1 MLLSGRISII
11 AAWFVAGSL
20 LLGGAA
26 AAQDQ
31 AKATAVQG
39 PYILANAE
47 TGEVYEHFD
56 ALRPWFPASTTKLMT
71 VYVAFRAIRAGEAKM
86 DSPVIVSANA
96 AAEPPSKMG
105 FKPGTVLTLENAI
118 RIMMVKSANDV
129 AVAVAETIG
138 GSEAGF
144 AARMNAEAQRIGM
157 NRSRFV
163 NPHGLPD
170 PRQVTT
176 ARDMALLA
184 RTILVDFPEYR
195 DYFRIPAIRFGDKML
210 KNYNTLIT
218 RYPGATGMKTGFICA
233 SGFNLVASARRNG
246 REVIAVVFG
255 AYGNTE
261 RGERAAT
268 LLDEGF
274 KSGGLFKS
282 RTNLDNVSSGRSYT
296 APIDMRPYICSGKRA
311 ANASEAEENAGD
323 DRLERTTLGP
333 PIYLGPPIPVSILSS
348 GTPAPE
354 VEIAQAGAPRLPRP
368 RPDRPAFRTPN
379 VANAFAPAEAADPDD
394 PLAAVIDSSKKGG
407 PSTLRLNG
415 N

>member
-1 MLLSGRISII
+1 MLPRITII
-11 AAWFVAGSL
+11 AAWFMAGFLALGVAQ
-20 LLGGAA
+20 
-26 AAQDQ
+26 AQKRQ
-31 AKATAVQG
+31 PLQAVQG
-39 PYILANAE
+39 PYLLANAE

-56 ALRPWFPASTTKLMT
+56 ALRPWYPASTTKLMT
-71 VYVAFRAIRAGEAKM
+71 VYVAFRAIRAGEARM
-86 DSPVIVSANA
+86 DTPVIVSANA

-118 RIMMVKSANDV
+118 RIMMVKSANDI

-157 NRSRFV
+157 TRTRFV

-170 PRQVTT
+170 PRQVST
-176 ARDMALLA
+176 ARDMAVLA

-195 DYFRIPAIRFGDKML
+195 DFFKIPAIRFGDKTL

-233 SGFNLVASARRNG
+233 SGFNLVASARRGG

-274 KSGGLFKS
+274 KSGGLFRS

-311 ANASEAEENAGD
+311 AMASEAEENAGS
-323 DRLERTTLGP
+323 DRLERTALGP
-333 PIYLGPPIPVSILSS
+333 PIYLGPPVQVSILSS
-348 GTPAPE
+348 GTTAQT
-354 VEIAQAGAPRLPRP
+354 VATAQAGAPRLPRP
-368 RPDRPAFRTPN
+368 RPDRPGFRTPG
-379 VANAFAPAEAADPDD
+379 VANAFAPSELPDPRD
-394 PLAAVIDSSKKGG
+394 PLAAVIDSSKRGG
-407 PSTLRLNG
+407 PPTLRLNG